1 MSLFFD
7 ITHTTHYRYARAVTL
22 GEHRVM
28 FRPRDSH
35 DLRVLATDMQVTPT
49 PLDVRLIQDSYS
61 NSVALVQ
68 PQSPASE
75 FKVVC
80 SFSVEHTGTRAL
92 DFPLSPHAQ
101 SFPFDYDAEEQIV
114 LAHYRRPYY
123 EDPDGSLRVWAQQ
136 FVLQGGATG
145 TRELLVAMTQFIRDT
160 LHYQARFD
168 QGVQTPYDSLRLQ
181 SGTCRDFATL
191 MIEAIRHLGYAARFV
206 SGYLYTPLLDSG
218 TARGGSTHAWLQ
230 VYLPGA
236 GWIPFD
242 HTNNLVGGTNLIRVG
257 VARHA
262 SLASPVSGS
271 WSGLP
276 SDYLGMEVDVQVRK
290 RP

>member
-1 MSLFFD
+1 MYTIRPAEDADMAAIAAIYS
-7 ITHTTHYRYARAVTL
+7 HY
-22 GEHRVM
+22 
-28 FRPRDSH
+28 
-35 DLRVLATDMQVTPT
+35 VLTSTCSFETVPPT
-49 PLDVRLIQDSYS
+49 PQDMAARRAEVLSRGLPWL
-61 NSVALVQ
+61 VAQ
-68 PQSPASE
+68 
-75 FKVVC
+75 
-80 SFSVEHTGTRAL
+80 
-92 DFPLSPHAQ
+92 
-101 SFPFDYDAEEQIV
+101 
-114 LAHYRRPYY
+114 
-123 EDPDGSLRVWAQQ
+123 DPDGSLRVWAQQ

-242 HTNNLVGGTNLIRVG
+242 PTNNLVGGKDRDNKPPR
-257 VARHA
+257 R
-262 SLASPVSGS
+262 
-271 WSGLP
+271 
-276 SDYLGMEVDVQVRK
+276 
-290 RP
+290 